1 MRAVIYNGVGMIEVQ
16 NRPMPQIGPRDVLV
30 KNMRAGLCGTD
41 LGAYLHGGDDV
52 GIFVGNQ
59 IGHEF
64 ASEVIE
70 VGSGITDPRIVVGM
84 RVWINPSNSARS
96 DEGRSFLEIT
106 DSAGGLSQFIAV
118 QDAEIGYNLFPLPE
132 NTTWDQAALIEPL
145 SVGNHAVN
153 TAKVQP
159 GQKALVFGAGAVGLS
174 VLCNLLAHGVEQ
186 VIVSDIEDNRLKVV
200 EELGGIPVNG
210 LRVDPIQF
218 AMDHFGAIEDM
229 QGNKKADIDAYF
241 DSSGAPNSI
250 PDYIRGGKPGSAMVV
265 VAIGHSSVEI
275 PHSAFVLSELKILG
289 SLAYS
294 VEDNAEVV
302 AFLAAGKYDPTPIIT
317 HHFAQEDVADA
328 FETAVRDKG
337 SAIKVVVDVHPRQP

>member
-1 MRAVIYNGVGMIEVQ
+1 MRAVIYNGVGKIEVLDL
-16 NRPMPQIGPRDVLV
+16 PVPEIGPKDVLV

-52 GIFVGNQ
+52 GILVGNQ

-64 ASEVIE
+64 ASEIIE
-70 VGSGITDPRIVVGM
+70 VGPGVSDPRIVSGL

-96 DEGRSFLEIT
+96 GEGRSFLEIT
-106 DSAGGLSQFIAV
+106 DSAGGLSQFITV
-118 QDAEIGYNLFPLPE
+118 QEAEIGFNLFPLPE
-132 NTTWDQAALIEPL
+132 NVTWDQAALIEPL

-153 TAKVQP
+153 TANVQP

-174 VLCNLLAHGVEQ
+174 VLCNLRAHGVDQ
-186 VIVSDIEDNRLKVV
+186 VIVSDIEENRLKVV
-200 EELGGIPVNG
+200 EQLGGIPVNG
-210 LRVDPIQF
+210 LQTDPIQF
-218 AMDHFGAIEDM
+218 AMDQFGAVEDM
-229 QGNKKADIDAYF
+229 QGNKKPDIDAYF

-250 PDYIRGGKPGSAMVV
+250 PDYVRGGKPGSAMVV
-265 VAIGHSSVEI
+265 VAIGHSSIEI
-275 PHSAFVLSELKILG
+275 PHSAFVLSELKVLG

-302 AFLAAGKYDPTPIIT
+302 AFLEEEKYDPTPIIT
-317 HHFAQEDVADA
+317 HHFAQEDVAEA

-337 SAIKVVVDVHPRQP
+337 SAIKVVVNVHA